1 MPGVVAVSIGLIL
14 VLLFNYFVNF
24 YFISPLLKMIEGI
37 KNYISYRKSYNVNID
52 SDDELTDLNSNI
64 REIIDANKT
73 FLRKKSKGFEE

>member
-1 MPGVVAVSIGLIL
+1 
-14 VLLFNYFVNF
+14 
-24 YFISPLLKMIEGI
+24 MIEGI

>member
-73 FLRKKSKGFEE
+73 FLRKKSKGFE

>member
-1 MPGVVAVSIGLIL
+1 M
-14 VLLFNYFVNF
+14 NF

-73 FLRKKSKGFEE
+73 FLPKKSKGFE